1 MKRLMS
7 FTPAEALELLT
18 RAQLDSRLGHAYL
31 ITGATGSGK
40 RQLAADIFRLIN
52 RVPSD
57 SNDILATHPDAH
69 TVEPE
74 SKSRRIVIDQIRE
87 LERALH
93 MKPSRAEKKLG
104 VIIEADRLQ
113 PQASNAFLKTL
124 EEPPSNS
131 MLLLLTSAPEMLLD
145 TILSRCLILQ
155 LRPPTEVV
163 RSPWELKLL
172 TALSEYFAKKTQSS
186 LREIPQIFG
195 LVRDFQDILND
206 CKDAIAAENK
216 AELKS
221 EEKAVKGVV
230 EARYLERLEEQYDA
244 IGAARSQRERTN
256 LIELLT
262 TWWTD
267 VSRQRAGAI
276 HLDLPHYAEQTRW
289 LADQEDALATLE
301 RLDALENLKTH
312 LAQNINE
319 PLALEAA
326 FLKAFA

>member
-1 MKRLMS
+1 MS
-7 FTPAEALELLT
+7 FTPAEALALLT
-18 RAQLDSRLGHAYL
+18 AAHRDARLGHAYL
-31 ITGATGSGK
+31 ITGPTGSGK

-52 RVPSD
+52 HLPPTSD
-57 SNDILATHPDAH
+57 DLLATHPDAH

-74 SKSRRIVIDQIRE
+74 SKSRRIVIEQIRE

-93 MKPSRAEKKLG
+93 MKSGQLEKKLG

-124 EEPPSNS
+124 EEPPANS
-131 MLLLLTSAPEMLLD
+131 MLLLLTAAPEMLLD

-155 LRPPTEVV
+155 LRSPAEIV
-163 RSPWELKLL
+163 RSPWELQLL
-172 TALSEYFAKKTQSS
+172 TVLSEYFSIPGPRD
-186 LREIPQIFG
+186 LPQIFG
-195 LVRDFQDILND
+195 LVRDFQDVLAD
-206 CKDAIAAENK
+206 CKDTIAAENK
-216 AELKS
+216 TELKA
-221 EEKAVKGVV
+221 EEKHLKGIV
-230 EARYLERLEEQYDA
+230 EARYLEKLEEQYEA

-267 VSRQRAGAI
+267 VSRARAGAP
-276 HLDLPHYAEQTRW
+276 HLDLPHYAVQTKW
-289 LADQEDALATLE
+289 LAQQEDTMATLE
-301 RLDALENLKTH
+301 RLEALENLKTH

>member
-1 MKRLMS
+1 MS
-7 FTPAEALELLT
+7 FTPAEALALLT
-18 RAQLDSRLGHAYL
+18 AAQRDSRLGHAYL

-52 RVPSD
+52 RLPFD
-57 SNDILATHPDAH
+57 SGAEILSNHPDAH

-74 SKSRRIVIDQIRE
+74 SKSRRIVIEQIRE

-93 MKPSRAEKKLG
+93 MKSGQVEKKLG

-124 EEPPSNS
+124 EEPPANS

-155 LRPPTEVV
+155 LRPPAEVV

-172 TALSEYFAKKTQSS
+172 DVLSHYFSQSGS
-186 LREIPQIFG
+186 REIPQIFG

-206 CKDAIAAENK
+206 CKDTIAGENK
-216 AELKS
+216 AELKA
-221 EEKAVKGVV
+221 EEKHLKGTV
-230 EARYLERLEEQYDA
+230 EARYLEKLEEQYDA
-244 IGAARSQRERTN
+244 QGAARSQRERTN

-267 VSRQRAGAI
+267 VSRQRAGTP
-276 HLDLPHYAEQTRW
+276 HLDLPHYATQTQW
-289 LADQEDALATLE
+289 LAGQEDTLATLD
-301 RLDALENLKTH
+301 RLDALESLKTH

>member
-1 MKRLMS
+1 MS
-7 FTPAEALELLT
+7 YTPGEALELLT
-18 RAQLDSRLGHAYL
+18 RAQSDSRLGHAYL
-31 ITGATGSGK
+31 ISGATGSGK
-40 RQLAADIFRLIN
+40 RRLATDIFRLIN
-52 RVPSD
+52 RFPVDSD
-57 SNDILATHPDAH
+57 DILATHPDAH

-74 SKSRRIVIDQIRE
+74 SKSRRIVIEQIRE

-124 EEPPSNS
+124 EEPPANS

-155 LRPPTEVV
+155 LRPPAEVA
-163 RSPWELKLL
+163 RSAWELKLL
-172 TALSEYFAKKTQSS
+172 TALSGYFAQKTQSS

-206 CKDAIAAENK
+206 CKEAIASENK

-221 EEKAVKGVV
+221 EEKAVKGAV

-262 TWWTD
+262 TWWID
-267 VSRQRAGAI
+267 VSRQRAGAT

>member
-1 MKRLMS
+1 MS
-7 FTPAEALELLT
+7 FTPAEALDLLT
-18 RAQLDSRLGHAYL
+18 RAQADSRLGHAYL

-40 RQLAADIFRLIN
+40 RQLATDIFRLIN
-52 RVPSD
+52 GLPEADGDVIS
-57 SNDILATHPDAH
+57 SHPDGY

-74 SKSRRIVIDQIRE
+74 SKSRRIVIEQIRE

-93 MKPSRAEKKLG
+93 MKSSQSSKKLG

-155 LRPPTEVV
+155 LRPPAEVV
-163 RSPWELKLL
+163 RSEWEVRLL
-172 TALSEYFAKKTQSS
+172 TALSEYFAQPISAS
-186 LREIPQIFG
+186 GEREIPQIFG

-206 CKDAIAAENK
+206 CKDAIGAENK
-216 AELKS
+216 AELKA
-221 EEKAVKGVV
+221 EEKLVKGVV
-230 EARYLERLEEQYDA
+230 EARYLEKLEEQYEA

-267 VSRQRAGAI
+267 VSRQRAGAP
-276 HLDLPHYAEQTRW
+276 HLDLPHYAAQTAW
-289 LADQEDALATLE
+289 LAQQEDVLATLE
-301 RLDALENLKTH
+301 RLEALEELKTH

>member
-1 MKRLMS
+1 MS
-7 FTPAEALELLT
+7 FTPAEALALLT
-18 RAQLDSRLGHAYL
+18 AAQRDSRLGHAYL
-31 ITGATGSGK
+31 ITGAIGSGK

-52 RVPSD
+52 RLPFDPSSD
-57 SNDILATHPDAH
+57 LLSTHPDAH

-74 SKSRRIVIDQIRE
+74 SKSRRIVIEQIRE

-93 MKPSRAEKKLG
+93 MKSGQAEKKLG

-124 EEPPSNS
+124 EEPPANS
-131 MLLLLTSAPEMLLD
+131 MLLLLTTAPEMLLD

-155 LRPPTEVV
+155 LRPPAEVV

-172 TALSEYFAKKTQSS
+172 DTLSQYFAQPAPASG
-186 LREIPQIFG
+186 REIPQIFG

-206 CKDAIAAENK
+206 CKDTIAAENK
-216 AELKS
+216 TELKA
-221 EEKAVKGVV
+221 EEKHLKGTV
-230 EARYLERLEEQYDA
+230 EARYLEKLEEQYDA
-244 IGAARSQRERTN
+244 QGAARSQRERTH

-267 VSRQRAGAI
+267 VSRQRAGI
-276 HLDLPHYAEQTRW
+276 RTHLDLPHYAAQTEW
-289 LADQEDALATLE
+289 LAGQEDTLATLD
-301 RLDALENLKTH
+301 RLDALEALKTH